1 MYIVKNAVGIFFI
14 LNLGGSR
21 NSTKQIEG
29 HRSNIDRK
37 SMAATLRLF
46 EPRWDD
52 SNSNQF

>member
-37 SMAATLRLF
+37 SMAATLRTF
-46 EPRWDD
+46 
-52 SNSNQF
+52 